1 MLKAPGK
8 AYVSLFTFIVQVQQ
22 QYFHEEHNFSGVIAF
37 LGINQ
42 FQRSLFFKKKAS
54 QKIDL
59 KYRFISQH
67 TGNGKSMNPFVFSQG
82 STSNAAFAQIA
93 KILKIAL
100 SKDASERIN
109 LKAGQIST
117 GEASLVTR
125 RMDRVSEADFDVS
138 TQATQR
144 RETSGVGVLLS
155 YSTFN
160 SSTWEYF

>member
-42 FQRSLFFKKKAS
+42 FQRSLSFKKAS

-67 TGNGKSMNPFVFSQG
+67 KGNGKSMNPFVFSQG

-100 SKDASERIN
+100 FKDASERIN

>member
-1 MLKAPGK
+1 MFLCLHSLFKFNSSIFPRSTISQ
-8 AYVSLFTFIVQVQQ
+8 VSL
-22 QYFHEEHNFSGVIAF
+22 
-37 LGINQ
+37 L
-42 FQRSLFFKKKAS
+42 FQRSINFKDQTFFKKAS

-67 TGNGKSMNPFVFSQG
+67 KGNGKSMNPFVFSQG

-100 SKDASERIN
+100 FKDASERIN

-160 SSTWEYF
+160 SSTWE